1 MPPEICPH
9 CGADVPRD
17 AKACPECGA
26 DEATAW
32 SEAARTDGLDLPDT
46 NFDYADFVEREF
58 GDKKPIPRGITW
70 FWWVVALAVAAI
82 LLVLWLK

>member
-9 CGADVPRD
+9 CGADVPRE

-32 SEAARTDGLDLPDT
+32 SEEARTDGLDLPDT
-46 NFDYADFVEREF
+46 HFDYADFVEREF
-58 GDKKPIPRGITW
+58 RGKKPTPWGITW
-70 FWWVVALAVAAI
+70 FWWVVALVVLATFLA
-82 LLVLWLK
+82 LWLR